1 MKAPIRGPLAVSAH
15 RAAAVNGVA
24 GESLFRQVTDRIAR
38 GIVSGELRTGELIP
52 NEDDLRSEISVSRTA
67 YREAVRFLTAKGLI
81 EARPRSGTRV
91 TPREAWNLL
100 DPDVLHWFFATGAD
114 DRFVHDLYELR
125 LFIEPNTAR
134 LAAERRTPAQLRAIE
149 AALIG
154 METNPP
160 FSEDNILADI
170 AYHQA
175 VITAACNPAL
185 YCLRNV
191 VSETVRWAVRQQVAH
206 GPRPYLTALSDHRRV
221 YDAIVAGDGERASAV
236 MTVIVVESLHQ
247 TLSAVRRGRS
257 VRPAE

>member
-1 MKAPIRGPLAVSAH
+1 MKQPKAVSPH
-15 RAAAVNGVA
+15 RPPAVNGVP

-38 GIVSGELRTGELIP
+38 GIVSGALPAGELIP

-67 YREAVRFLTAKGLI
+67 YREAVRFLTGKGLI

-91 TPREAWNLL
+91 APREAWNLL
-100 DPDVLHWFFATGAD
+100 DPDVLHWFFSIEID

-134 LAAERRTPAQLRAIE
+134 LAAERHTSKQLHAIE
-149 AALIG
+149 EALAG
-154 METNPP
+154 MEAHAP
-160 FSEDNILADI
+160 FSEANILADI

-175 VITAACNPAL
+175 VITAACNPAV

-206 GPRPYLTALSDHRRV
+206 GPRPYLTALADHRRV
-221 YDAIVAGDGERASAV
+221 YDAIVAGDGERAGAM
-236 MTVIVVESLHQ
+236 MTVIVVESLHH
-247 TLSAVRRGRS
+247 TLSAIRRGRNL
-257 VRPAE
+257 RIGGQK

>member
-1 MKAPIRGPLAVSAH
+1 MKDLKPVSTH
-15 RAAAVNGVA
+15 RTPAVNGVP

-38 GIVSGELRTGELIP
+38 GIVSGALPTGELIP

-91 TPREAWNLL
+91 APREAWNLL
-100 DPDVLHWFFATGAD
+100 DPDVLHWFFSTGVD

-134 LAAERRTPAQLRAIE
+134 LAAERRSPEQLRAIE
-149 AALIG
+149 EALTG
-154 METNPP
+154 MESHPP
-160 FSEDNILADI
+160 FSEANILADI

-175 VITAACNPAL
+175 VITAACNPAV

-206 GPRPYLTALSDHRRV
+206 GPRPYLTALADHRRV
-221 YDAIVAGDGERASAV
+221 YDAIVAGDGERAGAM
-236 MTVIVVESLHQ
+236 MTVIVVESLHH
-247 TLSAVRRGRS
+247 TLSAVRRARNQRIGG
-257 VRPAE
+257 EK

>member
-1 MKAPIRGPLAVSAH
+1 MKDPKPVSTH
-15 RAAAVNGVA
+15 RAPAVNGIP

-38 GIVSGELRTGELIP
+38 GIVSGALPTGELIP

-91 TPREAWNLL
+91 APREGWNLL
-100 DPDVLHWFFATGAD
+100 DPDVLHWFFSTDVD

-134 LAAERRTPAQLRAIE
+134 LAAERRSPAQLQAIE
-149 AALIG
+149 EALTG
-154 METNPP
+154 MESHPP
-160 FSEDNILADI
+160 FSEANILADI

-175 VITAACNPAL
+175 VITAACNPAV

-191 VSETVRWAVRQQVAH
+191 VSETVRWAVGQQIAH
-206 GPRPYLTALSDHRRV
+206 GPRPYLTALADHRRV
-221 YDAIVAGDGERASAV
+221 YNAIAAGDGERADAL

-247 TLSAVRRGRS
+247 TLSAVHRARNQRIGG
-257 VRPAE
+257 EK